1 MVAYCAGLI
10 SAWTLWR
17 LRAEVFGSAEIPS
30 VRVMRY
36 GAAATAAIAA
46 VWILGEP
53 WRLAVVHGDG
63 RLHVTFIDVGQGD
76 AVLVRFP
83 RGGTLLVDA
92 GGLPGLSSFDI
103 GDRIVGAALRH
114 AGVRRLDTAALTHGD
129 ADHIGGAA
137 RVLERFGDLKVSKK
151 PWPGKDEAFNLSLTA
166 IDDGTRV
173 ETDGATLRAIHTPGH
188 ARDHLCYYL
197 AEEKA
202 LFTGDLVLGAGTTV
216 VPEEGGGLIDYM
228 VSLKKLLLLDLAV
241 IYPAHGPAIHNPYE
255 KLRDYIAHRELRE
268 QQILEAMRAG
278 LTEVPAMVKRI
289 YTDVPEFLHG
299 AAGNSVLSHL
309 SKLKKEGVIR
319 QEGERWFLI

>member
-1 MVAYCAGLI
+1 MTQPTRIVTDSMAGLHM
-10 SAWTLWR
+10 
-17 LRAEVFGSAEIPS
+17 P
-30 VRVMRY
+30 
-36 GAAATAAIAA
+36 
-46 VWILGEP
+46 
-53 WRLAVVHGDG
+53 D
-63 RLHVTFIDVGQGD
+63 IDVWSERVSTVLGQNPSPFTG
-76 AVLVRFP
+76 P
-83 RGGTLLVDA
+83 GTNTYLIGTGKRPILLDT
-92 GGLPGLSSFDI
+92 GIGLPVYDPLLEKGLQETK
-103 GDRIVGAALRH
+103 GATELQEII
-114 AGVRRLDTAALTHGD
+114 LTHVHP
-129 ADHIGGAA
+129 DHIGGAA